1 MCLPHTYIFLKVI
14 NSFLAKFSC
23 PLSFTADVGGE
34 RWNSYLLK
42 NVTGGCRVLLGCDS
56 DAKPESGPA
65 VLIFFSLIKRL
76 NFFVFFFHNT
86 NVEQ

>member
-14 NSFLAKFSC
+14 NSFLAKFWCS
-23 PLSFTADVGGE
+23 LSFTAVVGVE

-42 NVTGGCRVLLGCDS
+42 NVTGGYRVLLGCDS

-65 VLIFFSLIKRL
+65 ALIFFSLIRRL
-76 NFFVFFFHNT
+76 NFFCLFFHNT
-86 NVEQ
+86 NVE